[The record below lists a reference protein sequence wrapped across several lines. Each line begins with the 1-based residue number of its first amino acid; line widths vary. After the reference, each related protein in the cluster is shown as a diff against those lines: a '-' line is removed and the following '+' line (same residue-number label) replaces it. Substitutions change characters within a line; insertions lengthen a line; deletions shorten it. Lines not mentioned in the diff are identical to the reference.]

1 MQYKRLLF
9 PEVGRVEWEDCQLP
23 AEPGPHEIIIQ
34 AVCSLISIGTEL
46 ALYSGTH
53 IGFTLAD
60 PPFPM
65 MPHHPGY
72 ALVGRVLAVGSQ
84 VTNVAPGQ
92 RVLAEASHDEIAV
105 VDNRRTTVIPLPD
118 ALNDQES
125 TLIRLAYIALSAV
138 RVAPVRL
145 GESVV
150 VYGLGLVG
158 QFAAQLFRLNGASP
172 VIGIDMIPERLQIAS
187 QLGIHTVHAGEQ
199 DVPAVVREHCRSN
212 DPDVVIEATGSPAVI
227 PLALDLVTRGGRVV
241 LLGSTRGRVE
251 LDVYSLIH
259 RNGVRLLGAH
269 ESVQQL
275 PAHASRWRKQQTMQQ
290 LAAYFAEG
298 RLASAGLITHTFPAS
313 QALSIYPALAAHPQ
327 AYLGVILDWIH
338 A

>member
-9 PEVGRVEWEDCQLP
+9 SEVGRVEWEDCQLP
-23 AEPGPHEIIIQ
+23 IEPGPHEIIIQ
-34 AVCSLISIGTEL
+34 AFCSLISIGTEL
-46 ALYSGTH
+46 ALYSGAH
-53 IGFTLAD
+53 IGFTLPD

-65 MPHHPGY
+65 MPHYPGY
-72 ALVGRVLAVGSQ
+72 ALVGRIQAVGSQ
-84 VTNVAPGQ
+84 VTDFLPGQ
-92 RVLAEASHDEIAV
+92 RVLAEAPHGEMPV
-105 VDNRRTTVIPLPD
+105 VDCRYTTVIPLPD
-118 ALNDQES
+118 ALNDKES

-158 QFAAQLFRLNGASP
+158 QFAAQLYRLNGASP
-172 VIGIDMIPERLQIAS
+172 VIAIDMIPERLHIAR
-187 QLGIHTVHAGEQ
+187 QQGIHTVHAGEQ
-199 DVPAVVREHCRSN
+199 DVPAAVYELCHGE

-259 RNGVRLLGAH
+259 RKGVRLLGAH

-275 PAHASRWRKQQTMQQ
+275 PAYASRWHKLQAMQQ
-290 LAAYFAEG
+290 LAAWFAEG
-298 RLASAGLITHTFPAS
+298 RLSSVGLITHTLPAS